1 MHIGSGS
8 LKMFRNYTCRSS
20 YSVFNRNQK
29 WGAAFSTPN
38 EHCSLAFGS
47 RRNRVSRNLG
57 QAWSEVFNA
66 CESTV
71 WTEFFFHQLNTS
83 EWW

>member
-1 MHIGSGS
+1 MI
-8 LKMFRNYTCRSS
+8 FNYTCRNS
-20 YSVFNRNQK
+20 YSVFARNQR
-29 WGAAFSTPN
+29 WGAVFSTPN
-38 EHCSLAFGS
+38 EYCSLAFGS

-71 WTEFFFHQLNTS
+71 WIDFSFEVQEN
-83 EWW
+83 WGGW